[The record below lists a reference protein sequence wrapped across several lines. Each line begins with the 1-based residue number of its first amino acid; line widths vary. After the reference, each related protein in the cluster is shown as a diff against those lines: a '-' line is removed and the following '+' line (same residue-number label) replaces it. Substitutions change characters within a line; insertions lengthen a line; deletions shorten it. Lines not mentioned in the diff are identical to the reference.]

1 MIKMIEFDE
10 GVWVPEECCTMTNPT
25 TSGGE
30 SVPDDVEMPC
40 EGPESCTGDCDN
52 CIIQI
57 IMNEYALCTGQAT
70 NKVTDLA
77 DITAISEAIEELNSW
92 HCCPVADETYAAAQM
107 GIKALRKQIPMKV
120 REIHVDEYICP
131 CCLEENGCND
141 AKVNDAY
148 CPKCGQRLIS

>member
-1 MIKMIEFDE
+1 MIKMVEFDE
-10 GVWVPEECCTMTNPT
+10 GVWVPEECCTMTNPA
-25 TSGGE
+25 TSEGE

-40 EGPESCTGDCDN
+40 EGSESCTSDCDN

-70 NKVTDLA
+70 DQATDLT

-107 GIKALRKQIPMKV
+107 GIKALKKQIPMKV

-131 CCLEENGCND
+131 CCLEENGCNELEVTD
-141 AKVNDAY
+141 EY
-148 CPKCGQRLIS
+148 CPKCGQRLKI

>member
-1 MIKMIEFDE
+1 MIKMVEFDE
-10 GVWVPEECCTMTNPT
+10 GVWVPEECCTMTNPA
-25 TSGGE
+25 TSGRE

-40 EGPESCTGDCDN
+40 EGSESCTGDCDN

-57 IMNEYALCTGQAT
+57 IMNEYALYTGQAT
-70 NKVTDLA
+70 DQVVGLM
-77 DITAISEAIEELNSW
+77 DITPISDAIEELNSW
-92 HCCPVADETYAAAQM
+92 HCCPVADETYVAAQM

-131 CCLEENGCND
+131 NCLQENGCND